1 MKIMK
6 TIKNFCSSNERQL
19 IEIAIPTVVVVVPL
33 LNNLP
38 SVFKGYLAETQLSPD
53 NFFIYLAVKKGSCV
67 ASLILLLIAWYYIR
81 KANSDDEF
89 IMNQQYVYHNYPYWW
104 YCFCAKILNI
114 EKCNL
119 ILVPIFMQFK
129 LVIRSTFKE
138 YPLNE
143 EDYPTITEQESD
155 FKVTVCNAD
164 MQKDEINII
173 LEDTY
178 TISKRQLPSRKQSL
192 RTIKISRNDGIDV
205 GRHFSQAYI
214 DTVINQIRKLGQNI
228 TVNVFST
235 TNPLNT
241 MHIARRA
248 FGLGNRGNI
257 NHLYVFQQS
266 NEGDRLFEKEGHK
279 IY

>member
-1 MKIMK
+1 MKI
-6 TIKNFCSSNERQL
+6 IKVIKEFCGSNARQL
-19 IEIAIPTVVVVVPL
+19 IELAILIAIVVVPL
-33 LNNLP
+33 LYNLP
-38 SVFKGYLAETQLSPD
+38 AVFEAYLAENQLSPD
-53 NFFIYLAVKKGSCV
+53 NFFIYLAIKKGNGI
-67 ASLILLLIAWYYIR
+67 ASFILLLIAWYYIR

-114 EKCNL
+114 KKCNL
-119 ILVPIFMQFK
+119 ILVPTFMQFK
-129 LVIRSTFKE
+129 LVIRSTFRE

-143 EDYPTITEQESD
+143 EDFPTIDGQESD
-155 FKVTVCNAD
+155 VKVTISNTD
-164 MQKDEINII
+164 KQNDEINII

-178 TISKRQLPSRKQSL
+178 KISISQLPSRKRSI
-192 RTIKISRNDGIDV
+192 RTIKISRNDGINV

-214 DTVINQIRKLGQNI
+214 NTVINQIRKLDQKVTINI
-228 TVNVFST
+228 FST

-241 MHIARRA
+241 IHIARRA

-266 NEGDRLFEKEGHK
+266 NEGDRVFEKEGHK